1 MVIKNIII
9 LIQKYKG
16 RSLIRA
22 IFLSFISTILSFTF
36 FVAHAQRQ
44 VPDNPVPF
52 DAWLEEFKAEARTEG
67 ISDQILDA
75 AFKDLTPNEKVVE
88 LDRRQPEFTQT
99 AEQYLERRVSPL
111 RIKNGR
117 SKMAEFAEV
126 LNPSARDIAVQK
138 RFIAAIWG
146 METNYGTYTGNFNIV
161 RSLMTLA
168 YDMRRS
174 AFFRKEL
181 LKALTILE
189 EGHIAPDKM
198 IGSWAGAMGQGQFM
212 PTSFFAY
219 AYDMDGDGRKDIW
232 TNEADV
238 FGSIG
243 NYLSVH
249 GWRPDQTWGRE
260 VKLPDDIGE
269 RQALVDLTH
278 EPNPPRS
285 CKRALKDHSKKYSL
299 DEWQE
304 MGVRNLDGSDLPKV
318 TNTNIEATLLMP
330 MGIEGPAY
338 LTYQNFRSIL
348 TYNCSNL
355 YALGVSLLSD
365 ELK

>member
-1 MVIKNIII
+1 MIRAFFI
-9 LIQKYKG
+9 LIIS
-16 RSLIRA
+16 SL
-22 IFLSFISTILSFTF
+22 FLSGFS
-36 FVAHAQRQ
+36 VASAQRQ

-52 DAWLEEFKAEARTEG
+52 EEWLEGLKAEAKENG
-67 ISDQILDA
+67 ISDQILNA
-75 AFKDLTPNEKVVE
+75 AFDGLTPNPKVVE

-99 AEQYLERRVSPL
+99 SAQYLEKRVSPL

-117 SKMAEFAEV
+117 KKMAEFKDV
-126 LNPSARDIAVQK
+126 LDPSAKNIAVQK

-174 AFFRKEL
+174 SFFRKEL
-181 LKALTILE
+181 LKALQILE
-189 EGHIAPDKM
+189 EGHIAPDEM

-219 AYDMDGDGRKDIW
+219 AYDMDGDGKKNIW

-260 VKLPDDIGE
+260 VKLPDDLAA

-285 CKRALKDHSKKYSL
+285 CKRALSDHSKKYSL

-318 TNTNIEATLLMP
+318 TSTNIEATLLMP
-330 MGIEGPAY
+330 MGVEGPAY

>member
-1 MVIKNIII
+1 MVRT
-9 LIQKYKG
+9 LLLTVF
-16 RSLIRA
+16 SLIL
-22 IFLSFISTILSFTF
+22 FGGFTA
-36 FVAHAQRQ
+36 AHAQRQ
-44 VPDNPVPF
+44 VEDNPVPF
-52 DAWLEEFKAEARTEG
+52 EEWLAALKVEALNEG
-67 ISDQILDA
+67 ISQATLDA
-75 AFKDLTPNEKVVE
+75 AFVELTPNPKVVE

-99 AEQYLERRVSPL
+99 AEQYLERRVSPT
-111 RIKNGR
+111 RIANGR
-117 SKMAEFAEV
+117 KKMAEYAEV
-126 LNPSARDIAVQK
+126 LNPSAQNIAVQK

-146 METNYGTYTGNFNIV
+146 METNYGTYTGNFSVI

-174 AFFRKEL
+174 TFFRKEL
-181 LKALTILE
+181 MKALTILE
-189 EGHIAPDKM
+189 EGHISADKM

-260 VKLPDDIGE
+260 VKLPEDLE
-269 RQALVDLTH
+269 ARQALVDLTH

-285 CKRALKDHSKKYSL
+285 CKRALSAHSKKYSL

-318 TNTNIEATLLMP
+318 TSTNIEATLLMP

-365 ELK
+365 ELR

>member
-1 MVIKNIII
+1 MRNN
-9 LIQKYKG
+9 KG
-16 RSLIRA
+16 RSVIRA
-22 IFLSFISTILSFTF
+22 LFITIISSVILTGFS
-36 FVAHAQRQ
+36 VANAQRQ
-44 VPDNPVPF
+44 VEDNPVPF
-52 DAWLEEFKAEARTEG
+52 DEWLTELKAEALENG
-67 ISDQILDA
+67 ISQEILDA
-75 AFKDLTPNEKVVE
+75 TFEGLTPNERVVE

-99 AEQYLERRVSPL
+99 AEQYLERRVSPT
-111 RIKNGR
+111 RINNGR
-117 SKMAEFAEV
+117 KKMSEFADV

-146 METNYGTYTGNFNIV
+146 METNYGTFTGDFNVV

-181 LKALTILE
+181 LNALTILE
-189 EGHIAPDKM
+189 QGHIAPDKM

-219 AYDMDGDGRKDIW
+219 AYDMDGDGKKDIW

-243 NYLSVH
+243 NYLAVH

-260 VKLPDDIGE
+260 VKLPDDMAA

-278 EPNPPRS
+278 EPNPPRA
-285 CKRALKDHSKKYSL
+285 CRRALRDHSKKYSL

-318 TNTNIEATLLMP
+318 TSTNIEATLITP

>member
-1 MVIKNIII
+1 M
-9 LIQKYKG
+9 
-16 RSLIRA
+16 IRA
-22 IFLSFISTILSFTF
+22 LFITFLSGVLISTSAF
-36 FVAHAQRQ
+36 AQR
-44 VPDNPVPF
+44 VVEDNPVPF
-52 DAWLEEFKAEARTEG
+52 EIWLEEFKAEALGEG
-67 ISDQILDA
+67 ISRDTLDV
-75 AFKDLTPNEKVVE
+75 AFEGLVLNEKVVE

-99 AEQYLERRVSPL
+99 SKEYIRVRVSET
-111 RIKNGR
+111 RVKNGIKR
-117 SKMAEFAEV
+117 MAESKPV
-126 LNPSARDIAVQK
+126 LDPAAKDIGVQK

-146 METNYGTYTGNFNIV
+146 METNYGAYTGNYNII

-168 YDMRRS
+168 YDMRRRT
-174 AFFRKEL
+174 FFRKEL
-181 LKALTILE
+181 MKALVILE
-189 EGHIAPDKM
+189 EGHIEPDKM

-243 NYLSVH
+243 NYLKRH
-249 GWRPDQTWGRE
+249 TWHENQTWGRE
-260 VKLPDDIGE
+260 VKMPDDMGA

-285 CKRALKDHSKKYSL
+285 CKRALSAHSKKYSL
-299 DEWQE
+299 TQWQE
-304 MGVRNLDGSDLPKV
+304 MGVRNLDGSDLPQAIGAG
-318 TNTNIEATLLMP
+318 IEATLLMP
-330 MGIEGPAY
+330 GGIDGPAY
-338 LTYQNFRSIL
+338 LTYQNFRTIL

-365 ELK
+365 RLK

>member
-1 MVIKNIII
+1 M
-9 LIQKYKG
+9 
-16 RSLIRA
+16 IRA
-22 IFLSFISTILSFTF
+22 LFITLFSSMF
-36 FVAHAQRQ
+36 FIINANAQRQ
-44 VPDNPVPF
+44 VEDNPVPF
-52 DAWLEEFKAEARTEG
+52 ETWLADLKAEALQEG
-67 ISDQILDA
+67 VSQRILDLT
-75 AFKDLTPNEKVVE
+75 FDGLTPDPKVVE

-99 AEQYLERRVSPL
+99 AEEYLEKRVSPL

-117 SKMAEFAEV
+117 IKMQEFADV
-126 LNPSARDIAVQK
+126 LDPSAKNIAVQK
-138 RFIAAIWG
+138 RFIASIWG
-146 METNYGTYTGNFNIV
+146 METNYGTYTGNYNVV

-174 AFFRKEL
+174 SFFRKEL
-181 LKALTILE
+181 LKALLILE
-189 EGHIAPDKM
+189 EGHIAPDQM
-198 IGSWAGAMGQGQFM
+198 TGSWAGAMGQGQFM

-219 AYDMDGDGRKDIW
+219 AYDMDGDGKKNIW
-232 TNEADV
+232 TDEADV

-260 VKLPDDIGE
+260 VKLPDDLGA

-278 EPNPPRS
+278 EPNPPKS
-285 CKRALKDHSKKYSL
+285 CKRALSAHSKKYSL
-299 DEWQE
+299 DEWQQ

-318 TNTNIEATLLMP
+318 ANSNIEATLLMP
-330 MGIEGPAY
+330 MGIDGPAY
-338 LTYQNFRSIL
+338 LTYQNFRTIL

>member
-1 MVIKNIII
+1 M
-9 LIQKYKG
+9 
-16 RSLIRA
+16 IRA
-22 IFLSFISTILSFTF
+22 LFIAIISAMFISG
-36 FVAHAQRQ
+36 ANAQRQ
-44 VPDNPVPF
+44 VADNPVPF
-52 DAWLEEFKAEARTEG
+52 ETWLAELKAEALEEG
-67 ISDQILDA
+67 IRQEILDIT
-75 AFKDLTPNEKVVE
+75 FEGLTPNEKVVE

-99 AEQYLERRVSPL
+99 AEQYLEKRVSPL

-117 SKMAEFAEV
+117 KKMQEFASV

-138 RFIAAIWG
+138 RFIASIWG
-146 METNYGTYTGNFNIV
+146 METNYGTYTGNFNVV

-174 AFFRKEL
+174 NFFRREL
-181 LKALTILE
+181 LKALAILN

-219 AYDMDGDGRKDIW
+219 AYDMDGDGKKDIW

-260 VKLPDDIGE
+260 VQLPDDLMA

-285 CKRALKDHSKKYSL
+285 CKRALSDHSKKYSL
-299 DEWQE
+299 DQWQE

-318 TNTNIEATLLMP
+318 VNTNIEATLLMP

>member
-1 MVIKNIII
+1 V
-9 LIQKYKG
+9 
-16 RSLIRA
+16 IRA
-22 IFLSFISTILSFTF
+22 LFITIITSILLFSAS
-36 FVAHAQRQ
+36 AHAQR
-44 VPDNPVPF
+44 VVADNPVSF
-52 DAWLEEFKAEARTEG
+52 EDWLAEFKLEAKAEG
-67 ISDQILDA
+67 ISQEILDLTFA
-75 AFKDLTPNEKVVE
+75 DLIPNPKVIE

-99 AEQYLERRVSPL
+99 SKEYIRVRVSET
-111 RIKNGR
+111 RVKNGIKR
-117 SKMAEFAEV
+117 MAETKPILDPA
-126 LNPSARDIAVQK
+126 AQKIGVQK

-146 METNYGTYTGNFNIV
+146 METNYGAYTGNFNIV
-161 RSLMTLA
+161 RSLMTLS

-181 LKALTILE
+181 HKALLILQ
-189 EGHIAPDKM
+189 EGHITPEEM

-219 AYDMDGDGRKDIW
+219 AYDMDEDGKKDIW

-243 NYLSVH
+243 NYLERH

-260 VKLPDDIGE
+260 IKMPDDMAA

-285 CKRALKDHSKKYSL
+285 CKRALSAHSKKYSL
-299 DEWQE
+299 DQWQE

-318 TNTNIEATLLMP
+318 TSTNIEATLLMP
-330 MGIEGPAY
+330 GGIDGPAY
-338 LTYQNFRSIL
+338 LTYQNFRTIL

-355 YALGVSLLSD
+355 YGLGVSLLSD
-365 ELK
+365 RLK

>member
-1 MVIKNIII
+1 MVRAFFIT
-9 LIQKYKG
+9 LI
-16 RSLIRA
+16 SLS
-22 IFLSFISTILSFTF
+22 FLSTLL
-36 FVAHAQRQ
+36 VANAQRK
-44 VPDNPVPF
+44 VADNPQSF
-52 DAWLEEFKAEARTEG
+52 EDWLMEFKEEAKADG
-67 ISDQILDA
+67 ISDQVLNA
-75 AFKDLTPNEKVVE
+75 AFEGLTPNPKVVE

-99 AEQYLERRVSPL
+99 SQQYLEKRVSPL

-117 SKMAEFAEV
+117 KKMTEYAEV
-126 LNPSARDIAVQK
+126 LNPSAKSIAVQK

-181 LKALTILE
+181 LKALAILE
-189 EGHIAPDKM
+189 QGHIAPDKM

-219 AYDMDGDGRKDIW
+219 AYDMDGDGKKDIW

-260 VKLPDDIGE
+260 IMLPGDIAE
-269 RQALVDLTH
+269 KQAIVDLTH

-285 CKRALKDHSKKYSL
+285 CKRALSDHSKKYSL
-299 DEWQE
+299 DQWQE
-304 MGVRNLDGSDLPKV
+304 MGVRNLDGTDLPKV
-318 TNTNIEATLLMP
+318 TNTNIEATLITP
-330 MGIEGPAY
+330 MGIDGPAY

>member
-1 MVIKNIII
+1 M
-9 LIQKYKG
+9 
-16 RSLIRA
+16 IRA
-22 IFLSFISTILSFTF
+22 LFIAIISAMFISG
-36 FVAHAQRQ
+36 ANAQRQ
-44 VPDNPVPF
+44 VADNPVPF
-52 DAWLEEFKAEARTEG
+52 ETWLAELKAEALEEG
-67 ISDQILDA
+67 IRQEILDIT
-75 AFKDLTPNEKVVE
+75 FEGLTPNEKVVE

-99 AEQYLERRVSPL
+99 AEQYLEKRVSPL

-117 SKMAEFAEV
+117 KKMQEFASV

-138 RFIAAIWG
+138 RFIASIWG
-146 METNYGTYTGNFNIV
+146 METNYGTYTGNFNVV

-174 AFFRKEL
+174 SFFRREL
-181 LKALTILE
+181 LKALAILN

-219 AYDMDGDGRKDIW
+219 AYDMDGDGKKDIW

-260 VKLPDDIGE
+260 VQLPDDLTA

-285 CKRALKDHSKKYSL
+285 CKRALSDHSKKYSL
-299 DEWQE
+299 DQWQE

-318 TNTNIEATLLMP
+318 VNTNIEATLLMP

>member
-1 MVIKNIII
+1 V
-9 LIQKYKG
+9 
-16 RSLIRA
+16 IRA
-22 IFLSFISTILSFTF
+22 FFLTIISSVIFSGFNT
-36 FVAHAQRQ
+36 ANAQRQ
-44 VPDNPVPF
+44 VADNPQSF
-52 DAWLEEFKAEARTEG
+52 EEWLVEFKVDARADG
-67 ISDQILDA
+67 ISEEILSA
-75 AFKDLTPNEKVVE
+75 AFEGLTPNPKVVE

-99 AEQYLERRVSPL
+99 SEQYLEKRVSPL

-117 SKMAEFAEV
+117 KKMVEYAET
-126 LNPSARDIAVQK
+126 LNPSAKSIAVQK
-138 RFIAAIWG
+138 RFIASIWG

-189 EGHIAPDKM
+189 EGHIPPEKM

-260 VKLPDDIGE
+260 IQLPGDIAA

-285 CKRALKDHSKKYSL
+285 CKRALSDHSKKYSL
-299 DEWQE
+299 EQWQE

-318 TNTNIEATLLMP
+318 TNTNIEATLLLP

>member
-1 MVIKNIII
+1 VIRALIII
-9 LIQKYKG
+9 CFSVVLI
-16 RSLIRA
+16 SSA
-22 IFLSFISTILSFTF
+22 N
-36 FVAHAQRQ
+36 AQRQ
-44 VPDNPVPF
+44 VEDNPVPF
-52 DAWLEEFKAEARTEG
+52 ETWLSELKADALQEG
-67 ISDQILDA
+67 ISQEILNIT
-75 AFKDLTPNEKVVE
+75 FEGLIPNERVVE

-99 AEQYLERRVSPL
+99 AEEYLEIRVSPV

-117 SKMAEFAEV
+117 QKMVEYASV

-138 RFIAAIWG
+138 RFIASIWG
-146 METNYGTYTGNFNIV
+146 METNYGTFTGSFNVV

-174 AFFRKEL
+174 SFFRKEL
-181 LKALTILE
+181 MKALAILE
-189 EGHIAPDKM
+189 EGHITPDKM

-219 AYDMDGDGRKDIW
+219 AYDMDGDGKKDIW

-260 VKLPDDIGE
+260 VKLPDDLAT

-285 CKRALKDHSKKYSL
+285 CKRALSDHSKKYSL
-299 DEWQE
+299 DQWQE
-304 MGVRNLDGSDLPKV
+304 MGVRNLDSSDLPKV
-318 TNTNIEATLLMP
+318 HNTKIEATLLMP
-330 MGIEGPAY
+330 MGIEGPTY

>member
-1 MVIKNIII
+1 M
-9 LIQKYKG
+9 
-16 RSLIRA
+16 IRA
-22 IFLSFISTILSFTF
+22 FFITLFSAA
-36 FVAHAQRQ
+36 FVIGISAANAQRQ
-44 VPDNPVPF
+44 VADNPVPF
-52 DAWLEEFKAEARTEG
+52 EEWLAELKAEALQQG
-67 ISDQILDA
+67 ISQEILDIT
-75 AFKDLTPNEKVVE
+75 FEGLTPNERVVE

-99 AEQYLERRVSPL
+99 AEEYLERRVSPT

-117 SKMAEFAEV
+117 TKMAEFASV
-126 LNPSARDIAVQK
+126 LNPSARNIAVQK

-146 METNYGTYTGNFNIV
+146 METNYGTYTGDFNVV

-174 AFFRKEL
+174 SFFRKEL
-181 LKALTILE
+181 LKALAILE
-189 EGHIAPDKM
+189 EGHITPDKM

-219 AYDMDGDGRKDIW
+219 AYDMDGDGKKDIW

-243 NYLSVH
+243 NYLAVH
-249 GWRPDQTWGRE
+249 GWKPDQTWGRE
-260 VKLPDDIGE
+260 VKLPDDLAE
-269 RQALVDLTH
+269 RQALLDLTH

-285 CKRALKDHSKKYSL
+285 CKRALSDHSKKYSL

-318 TNTNIEATLLMP
+318 QNTNIEATLLMP

-365 ELK
+365 QLK

>member
-1 MVIKNIII
+1 MFIMVN
-9 LIQKYKG
+9 
-16 RSLIRA
+16 A
-22 IFLSFISTILSFTF
+22 N
-36 FVAHAQRQ
+36 AQRQ
-44 VPDNPVPF
+44 VEDNPVPF
-52 DAWLEEFKAEARTEG
+52 ETWLAELKAEALQEG
-67 ISDQILDA
+67 VSQRILDLT
-75 AFKDLTPNEKVVE
+75 FDGLTPDPKVVE

-99 AEQYLERRVSPL
+99 AEEYLEKRVSPI

-117 SKMAEFAEV
+117 KKMQEFADV
-126 LNPSARDIAVQK
+126 LDPSAKNIAVQK
-138 RFIAAIWG
+138 RFIASIWG
-146 METNYGTYTGNFNIV
+146 METNYGTYTGNYNVV

-174 AFFRKEL
+174 SFFCYVL
-181 LKALTILE
+181 LKALLILE
-189 EGHIAPDKM
+189 QGHIAPDQM
-198 IGSWAGAMGQGQFM
+198 TGSWAGAMGQGQFM

-219 AYDMDGDGRKDIW
+219 AYDMDGDGKKNIW
-232 TNEADV
+232 TDEADV

-260 VKLPDDIGE
+260 VKLPDDLKA

-278 EPNPPRS
+278 EPNPPKS
-285 CKRALKDHSKKYSL
+285 CKRALSAHSKKYSL

-318 TNTNIEATLLMP
+318 TNSNIEATLLMP
-330 MGIEGPAY
+330 MGIDGPAY
-338 LTYQNFRSIL
+338 LTYQNFRTIL

>member
-1 MVIKNIII
+1 MIRTLYITIISFVFS
-9 LIQKYKG
+9 
-16 RSLIRA
+16 SL
-22 IFLSFISTILSFTF
+22 F
-36 FVAHAQRQ
+36 FSAYAQRQ

-52 DAWLEEFKAEARTEG
+52 EEWLTEFKAEAKSNG
-67 ISDQILDA
+67 ISDEILSA
-75 AFKDLTPNEKVVE
+75 AFNGLTPNPKVVE

-99 AEQYLERRVSPL
+99 AAQYLERRVSPL

-117 SKMAEFAEV
+117 KKMNEFAEV

-146 METNYGTYTGNFNIV
+146 METNYGTYTGDFNIV

-181 LKALTILE
+181 MKALQILE

-219 AYDMDGDGRKDIW
+219 AYDMDKDGKKDIW

-260 VKLPDDIGE
+260 VKLPDDLAA

-285 CKRALKDHSKKYSL
+285 CKRALSDHSKKYSL

-318 TNTNIEATLLMP
+318 VNTNIEATLLMP

>member
-1 MVIKNIII
+1 M
-9 LIQKYKG
+9 
-16 RSLIRA
+16 IRA
-22 IFLSFISTILSFTF
+22 LFLTIMSGVLLSTIST
-36 FVAHAQRQ
+36 ANAQRQ
-44 VPDNPVPF
+44 VADNPVPF
-52 DAWLEEFKAEARTEG
+52 EEWLAEFKVEARSEG
-67 ISDQILDA
+67 ISEEILDA
-75 AFKDLTPNEKVVE
+75 AFEGLTPNEKVVE

-99 AEQYLERRVSPL
+99 SQEYLEKRVSAL

-117 SKMAEFAEV
+117 KKMEEYASV

-138 RFIAAIWG
+138 RFIASIWG

-174 AFFRKEL
+174 SFFRREL

-219 AYDMDGDGRKDIW
+219 AYDMDGDGKKDIW

-243 NYLSVH
+243 NYLAVH

-260 VKLPDDIGE
+260 VKLPGDLAAH
-269 RQALVDLTH
+269 QALVDLTH

-285 CKRALKDHSKKYSL
+285 CKRALSDHSKKYSL

-318 TNTNIEATLLMP
+318 VNTNIEATLLMP
-330 MGIEGPAY
+330 MGIDGPAY

>member
-1 MVIKNIII
+1 MIRALFITLFSSMFIII
-9 LIQKYKG
+9 N
-16 RSLIRA
+16 A
-22 IFLSFISTILSFTF
+22 N
-36 FVAHAQRQ
+36 AQRQ
-44 VPDNPVPF
+44 VEDNPVPF
-52 DAWLEEFKAEARTEG
+52 ETWLADLKVEALQEG
-67 ISDQILDA
+67 VSQRILDLT
-75 AFKDLTPNEKVVE
+75 FDGLTPDPKVVE

-99 AEQYLERRVSPL
+99 AEEYLEKRVSPL

-117 SKMAEFAEV
+117 KKMQEFADV
-126 LNPSARDIAVQK
+126 LDPSAKNIAVQK
-138 RFIAAIWG
+138 RFIASIWG
-146 METNYGTYTGNFNIV
+146 METNYGTFTGNYNVV

-174 AFFRKEL
+174 SFFRKEL
-181 LKALTILE
+181 LKALLILE
-189 EGHIAPDKM
+189 EGHIAPDQM
-198 IGSWAGAMGQGQFM
+198 TGSWAGAMGQGQFM

-219 AYDMDGDGRKDIW
+219 AYDMDGDGKKNIW
-232 TNEADV
+232 TDEADV

-260 VKLPDDIGE
+260 VKLPDDLAA

-285 CKRALKDHSKKYSL
+285 CKRALSAHSKKYSL
-299 DEWQE
+299 DEWQQ

-318 TNTNIEATLLMP
+318 ANSNIEATLLMP
-330 MGIEGPAY
+330 MGIDGPAY
-338 LTYQNFRSIL
+338 LTYQNFRTIL

>member
-1 MVIKNIII
+1 M
-9 LIQKYKG
+9 
-16 RSLIRA
+16 IRVLF
-22 IFLSFISTILSFTF
+22 ITFLSTMIISS
-36 FVAHAQRQ
+36 ANAQRQ
-44 VPDNPVPF
+44 VKDNPVAF
-52 DAWLEEFKAEARTEG
+52 EVWLADLKAEALQDG
-67 ISDQILDA
+67 ISQEILDTT
-75 AFKDLTPNEKVVE
+75 FKDLTPNAKVVD

-99 AEQYLERRVSPL
+99 AKQYLEKRVSPL

-117 SKMAEFAEV
+117 KKMAEFGAV
-126 LNPSARDIAVQK
+126 LNPSARTIAVQK

-146 METNYGTYTGNFNIV
+146 METNYGTYTGNFNVV

-174 AFFRKEL
+174 SFFRREL
-181 LKALTILE
+181 MKALLILE
-189 EGHIAPDKM
+189 QGHIAPDKM

-219 AYDMDGDGRKDIW
+219 AYDMDGDGKKDIW

-260 VKLPDDIGE
+260 VKLPDDMTA
-269 RQALVDLTH
+269 RQALVDLTP

-285 CKRALKDHSKKYSL
+285 CKRALRDHSKKYSL
-299 DEWQE
+299 DQWQE
-304 MGVRNLDGSDLPKV
+304 MGVRNLDNTDLPKV
-318 TNTNIEATLLMP
+318 VDTNIEATLLMP
-330 MGIEGPAY
+330 MGIDGPAY